1 MLFFRNNLELK
12 RFKLILQCLH
22 FTSNDAESNDDT
34 YSDKTYKIYPLVVNI
49 K

>member
-22 FTSNDAESNDDT
+22 FTSNDAESNDDIFRQDLQNL
-34 YSDKTYKIYPLVVNI
+34 SFGS
-49 K
+49 